1 MMERLDE
8 VLESHKVAKLLEK
21 QKNMHL
27 RADATEEL
35 AERIKYRVEAADWL
49 IYIDGNTFRDF
60 IRGFA
65 FCSSGVSFCDDN
77 GDVYKISISQ
87 LKSSNIS
94 NAAKSVLINGKS
106 ITLGPVS
113 SIIANILTLIK
124 RDLNADSASTKRPVK
139 MANFGTE
146 LWYVG
151 YEGEVSGPFEKK
163 NLQEKINNGEYDL
176 EALQVWK
183 ASMTDWKLIS
193 DVKDFSLPSTLKVT
207 NENLFVAIDI
217 NSCAEDELR
226 KLPGLTKERIAAFIK
241 KRNAGIY
248 LKNLYDLQEAFEL
261 KPHEVER
268 LKQMITFKLTNAQ
281 RKKGRILDM

>member
-1 MMERLDE
+1 MIVRLDE

-21 QKNMHL
+21 QKNVHL
-27 RADATEEL
+27 RATTTEEL

-77 GDVYKISISQ
+77 GDVYKITIDQ
-87 LKSSNIS
+87 LRSSNIS
-94 NAAKSVLINGKS
+94 NATKSVLINGKS
-106 ITLGPVS
+106 VTLGPVS
-113 SIIANILTLIK
+113 SIIANTLTLIK
-124 RDLNADSASTKRPVK
+124 RDLNTDSTGTKRTVK
-139 MANFGTE
+139 MANLGAE

-183 ASMTDWKLIS
+183 ASMTDWKIV
-193 DVKDFSLPSTLKVT
+193 DEVKDFSLPSTLKVT
-207 NENLFVAIDI
+207 SENVFVAVDI
-217 NSCAEDELR
+217 NSCTEDELR
-226 KLPGLTKERIAAFIK
+226 RLPGLSKERIAAFIK

-248 LKNLYDLQEAFEL
+248 LKNSYDLQETFEL
-261 KPHEVER
+261 KPHEVEK
-268 LKQMITFKLTNAQ
+268 LKQMVTFKLTSAQ